1 MEPDPRRLDP
11 DRELEDQIDARQPGD
26 SCRYQLSYRDDLHVS
41 YSTHPKVLPHPE
53 AVHRPGP
60 EKQSRSLWSRPQPA
74 PAVKKPGCSPHR
86 PRAPTSTTQH
96 TVALTRGIANHKR
109 VELRLV
115 SRHNRGVNDSFLRF
129 TAIAARQ
136 HGVVN
141 VSQAQ
146 KVGLSWES
154 LSRHVQNGVL
164 LRPFE
169 GVYVVSGSPATWER
183 AVEVAVMASA
193 DSAVASHATACHLY
207 GLARRPRTI
216 EVTVPGTTRRTREWT
231 IHRSTD
237 LIPADVR
244 LVQGIPTTKP
254 ARTMADVGIPWG
266 GVFAGRCLDEAVRLG
281 LTTDHEVAAVVHR
294 VSRRGR
300 NGVGPIRL
308 VLMTRVGWAGLTD
321 SQIESECVRILQAA
335 GVDLPDPQ
343 ITMRRKDGKVI
354 ARVDFVFREVM
365 LVIQIDGW
373 AYHSDRR
380 SFRSDRRSQNAMVL
394 EGYRVLRF
402 TAFDVMAAPE
412 YVVAQVLAAL
422 ASQIRT

>member
-1 MEPDPRRLDP
+1 MD
-11 DRELEDQIDARQPGD
+11 
-26 SCRYQLSYRDDLHVS
+26 
-41 YSTHPKVLPHPE
+41 
-53 AVHRPGP
+53 
-60 EKQSRSLWSRPQPA
+60 
-74 PAVKKPGCSPHR
+74 
-86 PRAPTSTTQH
+86 
-96 TVALTRGIANHKR
+96 
-109 VELRLV
+109 
-115 SRHNRGVNDSFLRF
+115 DSFLRL
-129 TAIAARQ
+129 TAISAKQ
-136 HGVVN
+136 HGVI
-141 VSQAQ
+141 SAGQAHES
-146 KVGLSWES
+146 GLSWEM
-154 LSRHVQNGVL
+154 LSRQVQNGVL

-193 DSAVASHATACHLY
+193 ASAVASHATACHLY

-216 EVTVPGTTRRTREWT
+216 EVTVSGTTRRNREWI

-237 LIPADVR
+237 LIPADVQ
-244 LVQGIPTTKP
+244 LITGIPSTTP

-266 GVFAGRCLDEAVRLG
+266 GTFAGRCLDEAVRLG
-281 LTTDHEVAAVVHR
+281 LTTDQEVAAVVHR
-294 VSRRGR
+294 VGRKGR

-308 VLMTRVGWAGLTD
+308 VLMTRLGWAGLTE

-343 ITMRRKDGKVI
+343 ITIRRKDGKVI

-394 EGYRVLRF
+394 QGYRVLRF

-412 YVVAQVLAAL
+412 YVVAQVVAAL
-422 ASQIRT
+422 AAQVRT